1 MTSIFESTAYL
12 HKYVAKF
19 SLFAKH
25 NLWATFTIL
34 NWGKKVSHSKTKWFQ
49 TYRHIISGFSYK
61 TQKSSL

>member
-19 SLFAKH
+19 SLFAKN

-34 NWGKKVSHSKTKWFQ
+34 NWGKKS
-49 TYRHIISGFSYK
+49 FSFK
-61 TQKSSL
+61 NKMASNSDTHH